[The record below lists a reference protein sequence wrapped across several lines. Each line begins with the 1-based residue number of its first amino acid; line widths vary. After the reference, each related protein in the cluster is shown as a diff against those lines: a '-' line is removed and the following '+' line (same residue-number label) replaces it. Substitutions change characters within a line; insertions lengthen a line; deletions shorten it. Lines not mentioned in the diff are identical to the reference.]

1 MKTLVILAL
10 TICTA
15 FSAIAQNDVVTKL
28 FDDYYDDENFTK
40 ISVSSKMFELFTH
53 IEPGDED
60 ESEILEAVSKLKGLK
75 VIAADSIG
83 NSSTLYKDAVKK
95 ISGNGY
101 DELMEVKDAEEDMK
115 FMIKEKDGII
125 DELVMVVGGNKSFFI
140 MSLYGEIDLKK
151 ISKLSK
157 SMNIK
162 GMEYLKQLDDSGPK
176 KEEEEIERKKS

>member
-1 MKTLVILAL
+1 M
-10 TICTA
+10 CFTA
-15 FSAIAQNDVVTKL
+15 SAQNDVVTKL
-28 FDDYYDDENFTK
+28 FNDYYDDENFTK
-40 ISVSSKMFELFTH
+40 ISVSSKMFELFTE

-60 ESEILEAVSKLKGLK
+60 EHDILEAVSKLKGLK

-83 NSSTLYKDAVKK
+83 NSRQLYTNAVKK

-101 DELMEVKDAEEDMK
+101 EELMEVKDAKEDMK

-140 MSLYGEIDLKK
+140 LSLYGEIDLKK

-157 SMNIK
+157 SMNVK
-162 GMEYLKQLDDSGPK
+162 GMEYLKQLDESDE
-176 KEEEEIERKKS
+176 KEKNKENDKEKDKSK